1 MHRGHNTTYFRGAR
15 RRVDD
20 IKISR
25 GGGGGGIPS
34 LPPPL
39 APMKYF
45 SARRA
50 RPIKFR
56 AAASRNNS
64 RGSTR
69 LPPFFRNLSP
79 SPPPPFFGNVFKAPR
94 AANRK
99 RLCLARVTAR
109 PSLALDLS
117 SWRTLL
123 PISPFRGG
131 FLSILL
137 SSTAHFSPRQSPIPW
152 N

>member
-1 MHRGHNTTYFRGAR
+1 MVRSLPPFPSSPKDFYPPLLSSIPGCTEATIQLISAEREDALTTLKLAEAVEAAVFP
-15 RRVDD
+15 
-20 IKISR
+20 
-25 GGGGGGIPS
+25 PS
-34 LPPPL
+34 PPPL

-117 SWRTLL
+117 S
-123 PISPFRGG
+123 
-131 FLSILL
+131 
-137 SSTAHFSPRQSPIPW
+137 
-152 N
+152 